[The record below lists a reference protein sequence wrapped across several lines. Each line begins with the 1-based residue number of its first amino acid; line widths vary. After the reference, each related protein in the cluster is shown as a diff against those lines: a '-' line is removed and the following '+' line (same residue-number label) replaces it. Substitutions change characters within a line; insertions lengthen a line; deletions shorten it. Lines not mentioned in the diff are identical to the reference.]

1 MQTELLSL
9 LERGRADRFGSVRD
23 LLDETV
29 RLNPPVVEEA
39 GDEAQARTPASA
51 QRGAAAMLVE
61 VWLSLTRDL
70 IVAAV
75 GRAEL
80 APSRELAPE
89 LESLAE
95 RIGPAKL
102 VRMAALLERIDGGL
116 REAASPKLALEAA
129 MLAWPLLPQPRDR

>member
-1 MQTELLSL
+1 
-9 LERGRADRFGSVRD
+9 
-23 LLDETV
+23 
-29 RLNPPVVEEA
+29 
-39 GDEAQARTPASA
+39 
-51 QRGAAAMLVE
+51 MLVE

-75 GRAEL
+75 GRAGL

-89 LESLAE
+89 LASLAE

-102 VRMAALLERIDGGL
+102 VRMAALLERIDDGL